1 MSELNPWE
9 TPFRSWTPRRPSA
22 GLKARIFGRSRA
34 LERPRH
40 FALSWLAPV
49 TVCLLLFF
57 VTFTQHNGDLS
68 RLASASNQTPIMA
81 VTLSNVSL
89 AAYLPGS
96 FANDQN
102 AVRPDT
108 FEWTNH
114 GHSPSSIVS
123 FPLARTNYLK
133 R

>member
-1 MSELNPWE
+1 MSEWNHWE
-9 TPFRSWTPRRPSA
+9 RPFRSWTPRRPSA
-22 GLKARIFGRSRA
+22 GLKARVFGRGVAAGHS
-34 LERPRH
+34 RH
-40 FALSWLAPV
+40 FSLSWLAPA

-57 VTFTQHNGDLS
+57 VTFSQRSDDLA
-68 RLASASNQTPIMA
+68 RLASASNQMPIIA

-89 AAYLPGS
+89 ASYLPGS
-96 FANDQN
+96 FVNDQN

-114 GHSPSSIVS
+114 GHSPSSIPS
-123 FPLARTNYLK
+123 FPQARTNYLK

>member
-1 MSELNPWE
+1 MKELNPWE

-22 GLKARIFGRSRA
+22 GLKARVFGRA
-34 LERPRH
+34 VAAERPRH
-40 FALSWLAPV
+40 FSLGWLAPA
-49 TVCLLLFF
+49 TVCLLLLF
-57 VTFTQHNGDLS
+57 VTFSQRSGELA
-68 RLASASNQTPIMA
+68 RLASASDQLPIMA

-114 GHSPSSIVS
+114 GHSPSSMPS
-123 FPLARTNYLK
+123 FPQYRTNYLK
-133 R
+133 H

>member
-22 GLKARIFGRSRA
+22 GLKARIFGRTVA
-34 LERPRH
+34 VERPRH
-40 FALSWLAPV
+40 FSLSWLAPV

-57 VTFTQHNGDLS
+57 VTVNQRSGELA
-68 RLASASNQTPIMA
+68 RLASASNQIPIIA

-114 GHSPSSIVS
+114 GHSPSSIPS
-123 FPLARTNYLK
+123 FPQARTNYLK